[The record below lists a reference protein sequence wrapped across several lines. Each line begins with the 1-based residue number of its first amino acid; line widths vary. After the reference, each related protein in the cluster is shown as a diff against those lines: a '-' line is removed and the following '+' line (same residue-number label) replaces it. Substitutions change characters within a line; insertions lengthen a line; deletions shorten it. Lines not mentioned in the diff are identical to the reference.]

1 VTKKTTILI
10 ADDHPLFRKGLK
22 EVIVANERLSVV
34 HESSDGADALKFIE
48 EQKPEIAI
56 LDVDMPG
63 LKGLDVA
70 KAAEKKRLPVKIVIL
85 TMYNEADIFHRA
97 MDLGVMGY
105 VLKESAVD
113 EILGCIKS
121 VGAGKHF
128 VSPALSGHLLG
139 RSQRLSRKAEE
150 TLGLN
155 DLTKTER
162 KVLGLIASNKST
174 KAIAEELFVSPRTVE
189 HHRSHICSKLK
200 LSGPNALLRFA
211 LEHKDM
217 L

>member
-1 VTKKTTILI
+1 MAQKTTILI

-22 EVIVANERLSVV
+22 ETIEANEKLSII
-34 HESSDGADALKFIE
+34 HESSNGEDALKAIE
-48 EQKPEIAI
+48 EQKPHIAI

-70 KAAEKKRLPVKIVIL
+70 KAVSKKKLPVGLIIL
-85 TMYNEADIFHRA
+85 TMYNEKDIFDRA

-113 EILGCIKS
+113 EIIGCIKT
-121 VGAGKHF
+121 VAAGKHF
-128 VSPALSGHLLG
+128 VSPSLSEHLVR
-139 RSQRLSRKAEE
+139 RSPRTSHKAEE

-155 DLTKTER
+155 DLTQSER
-162 KVLGLIASNKST
+162 KVLGLIAANKST
-174 KAIAEELFVSPRTVE
+174 KEIAEELFISPRTVE

-200 LSGPNALLRFA
+200 LNTPNALLRFA
-211 LEHKDM
+211 LEHKER

>member
-1 VTKKTTILI
+1 MTKKTTILI

-34 HESSDGADALKFIE
+34 HESSDGVDALRFIE

-113 EILGCIKS
+113 EILGCIKT
-121 VGAGKHF
+121 VAGGKPF
-128 VSPALSGHLLG
+128 VSPALSVHLLK
-139 RSQRLSRKAEE
+139 RSPRTSRKAEE

-162 KVLGLIASNKST
+162 KVLSLIAANKST
-174 KAIAEELFVSPRTVE
+174 KEIADELFASPRTVE
-189 HHRSHICSKLK
+189 HHRSHICTKLK
-200 LSGPNALLRFA
+200 LRGTNALLRFA
-211 LEHKDM
+211 LEHKDTI
-217 L
+217 

>member
-1 VTKKTTILI
+1 MAQRTTILI

-22 EVIVANERLSVV
+22 EAIQANEKLFIV
-34 HESSDGADALKFIE
+34 HESSDGEDALKAIE
-48 EQKPEIAI
+48 EKRPQIAV

-70 KAAEKKRLPVKIVIL
+70 KAVLQKKLPVGLIIL

-113 EILGCIKS
+113 EILGCIKA
-121 VGAGKHF
+121 VAAGKHF
-128 VSPALSGHLLG
+128 VSSALSEHLLK
-139 RSQRLSRKAEE
+139 RSPQTSRKAEE

-155 DLTKTER
+155 ELTKSER
-162 KVLGLIASNKST
+162 KVLKLISLEKST
-174 KAIAEELFVSPRTVE
+174 KEIAEELFISPRTVE
-189 HHRSHICSKLK
+189 HHRSNICSKLK
-200 LSGPNALLRFA
+200 LKGPNALLRFA
-211 LEHKDM
+211 LQNKEI

>member
-1 VTKKTTILI
+1 MTKKTTILI

-22 EVIVANERLSVV
+22 EVIVANERLSLI
-34 HESSDGADALKFIE
+34 HESSDGEDALRFME
-48 EQKPEIAI
+48 EKRPDIAI

-70 KAAEKKRLPVKIVIL
+70 KTAEKKKLPVRIVIL
-85 TMYNEADIFHRA
+85 TMYNESDIFHRA

-113 EILGCIKS
+113 EIIGCIKS
-121 VGAGKHF
+121 VASGKHF
-128 VSPALSGHLLG
+128 ISPALSGHLLK
-139 RSQRLSRKAEE
+139 RSPRVSQKVEE

-155 DLTKTER
+155 DLTKAER
-162 KVLGLIASNKST
+162 KVLKLIAANRST
-174 KAIAEELFVSPRTVE
+174 KEIADELFISPRTVE
-189 HHRSHICSKLK
+189 HHRAHICTKLK

-211 LEHKDM
+211 LEHKEM
-217 L
+217 M